1 MEFSYVNQ
9 TQIHFGKGQ
18 IASIKNSIPK
28 DKKVLVLYGGGSIK
42 KNGVYQ
48 QVTDALTD
56 HDWIE
61 FSGIEP
67 NPTMETL
74 DKAVALAKQAATQYI
89 LAVGGGS
96 VIDGAKYVAA
106 ASLYEG
112 QGWDILQG
120 KYQAKTALPIGAI
133 LTLPAT
139 GSESNPGAVITRA
152 ATQEKLSFYNPIV
165 RPAFAILDADVMK
178 TLPDRQLVNG
188 LLDAWVHVCEQY
200 ITYPTGA
207 MVQDGFAET
216 LLKSLLTLAKDFD
229 NRDSDHWRENLMWS
243 ANQALNGLIG
253 SGVPQDWATHML
265 GHELTALYGV
275 DHARSLTI
283 IQPSLLRNQI
293 EAKRAKLEQMG
304 KNVFALKHD
313 QDLAEKTI
321 VAIEQLY
328 SSLDS
333 EIQLEVP
340 NEDKDITINRL
351 MTQIEAHG
359 LVAIGENQAI
369 TLKQTREILN
379 SAVN

>member
-42 KNGVYQ
+42 NNGVYQ

-120 KYQAKTALPIGAI
+120 KKKV
-133 LTLPAT
+133 
-139 GSESNPGAVITRA
+139 S
-152 ATQEKLSFYNPIV
+152 
-165 RPAFAILDADVMK
+165 K
-178 TLPDRQLVNG
+178 TL
-188 LLDAWVHVCEQY
+188 
-200 ITYPTGA
+200 T
-207 MVQDGFAET
+207 
-216 LLKSLLTLAKDFD
+216 K
-229 NRDSDHWRENLMWS
+229 
-243 ANQALNGLIG
+243 
-253 SGVPQDWATHML
+253 
-265 GHELTALYGV
+265 
-275 DHARSLTI
+275 
-283 IQPSLLRNQI
+283 
-293 EAKRAKLEQMG
+293 
-304 KNVFALKHD
+304 
-313 QDLAEKTI
+313 
-321 VAIEQLY
+321 
-328 SSLDS
+328 
-333 EIQLEVP
+333 
-340 NEDKDITINRL
+340 
-351 MTQIEAHG
+351 
-359 LVAIGENQAI
+359 
-369 TLKQTREILN
+369 
-379 SAVN
+379 